1 MSSIISLLEPY
12 KYVLW
17 ISYIFEDQ
25 TLEATHNLL
34 HTHYPEVELLQQNL
48 QHASAY
54 PSERT
59 LCRIFH
65 EWNYSKRELV
75 MRSPVLQQ
83 AIQERLW
90 TLFYDLALLDTE
102 IMLFLNTEG
111 FHISLRS

>member
-1 MSSIISLLEPY
+1 
-12 KYVLW
+12 
-17 ISYIFEDQ
+17 
-25 TLEATHNLL
+25 
-34 HTHYPEVELLQQNL
+34 
-48 QHASAY
+48 
-54 PSERT
+54 
-59 LCRIFH
+59 
-65 EWNYSKRELV
+65 